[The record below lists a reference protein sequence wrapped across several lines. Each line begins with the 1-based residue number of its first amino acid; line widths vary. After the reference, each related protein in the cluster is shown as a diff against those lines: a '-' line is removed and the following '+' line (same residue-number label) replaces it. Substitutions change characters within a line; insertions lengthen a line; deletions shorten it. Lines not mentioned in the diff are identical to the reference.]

1 MAEERLGL
9 ADLAYAELLD
19 AIVEQRLPPLVRL
32 NPERLAK
39 QMGISPT
46 PVKLALTRLTSEG
59 LATLVSRRGFFV
71 TQLNPS
77 ELVSLFEARLLLETS
92 AVRDHFDRV
101 TPRFVQQLQEAARE
115 YQRLCE
121 NNVDN
126 LSRLLGAASGR
137 FHSLIVGLNGNAF
150 VMRWHEQA
158 IIHLRAYQ
166 SRDPGERYQIAIS
179 EHSAIVEAFRRGDAA
194 QAENAIRTHI
204 RNATKH
210 YEQLL
215 RQSAMRGPRLRNI
228 RMVGAKGGRPE

>member
-1 MAEERLGL
+1 M
-9 ADLAYAELLD
+9 
-19 AIVEQRLPPLVRL
+19 
-32 NPERLAK
+32 
-39 QMGISPT
+39 
-46 PVKLALTRLTSEG
+46 
-59 LATLVSRRGFFV
+59 

-101 TPRFVQQLQEAARE
+101 TPRFVQQLQEAARD

-228 RMVGAKGGRPE
+228 RMVGPKGGRPE

>member
-115 YQRLCE
+115 HQRLCE

-137 FHSLIVGLNGNAF
+137 FHSLMVGLNGNAF

-166 SRDPGERYQIAIS
+166 SRDPGERYQIPIS
-179 EHSAIVEAFRRGDAA
+179 EHSAIVEAF
-194 QAENAIRTHI
+194 
-204 RNATKH
+204 
-210 YEQLL
+210 
-215 RQSAMRGPRLRNI
+215 
-228 RMVGAKGGRPE
+228 